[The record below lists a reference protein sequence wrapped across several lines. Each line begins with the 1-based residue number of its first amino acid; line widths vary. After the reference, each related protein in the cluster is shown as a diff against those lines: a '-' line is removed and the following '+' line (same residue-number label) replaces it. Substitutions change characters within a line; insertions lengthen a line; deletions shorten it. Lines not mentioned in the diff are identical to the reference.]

1 MMILRKINLMFHS
14 CFIGGRR
21 VILFISAI
29 PFMRLNKNI
38 AYNDISITE
47 NTNNVSIY
55 TREN

>member
-38 AYNDISITE
+38 GYNDISITE
-47 NTNNVSIY
+47 NTNNVS
-55 TREN
+55 REN